1 MRNLEE
7 LKNGRCSSVHRYLQ
21 NANMLFFQGKS
32 HASKVCIIYL
42 CDNCIEIYGLSTTF
56 TALCKAKLRQVV
68 VIIEAPGL

>member
-1 MRNLEE
+1 
-7 LKNGRCSSVHRYLQ
+7 
-21 NANMLFFQGKS
+21 MLFFQGKS

-42 CDNCIEIYGLSTTF
+42 CDNCIEIYGLLSTTF